1 MACVL
6 IYSAQ
11 QILGTMYPG
20 SPRTKYTY
28 HKGDCYGVS
37 QSQEEKASFKRLV
50 CHSGVTLTLVLLPD
64 RAEDGDH

>member
-11 QILGTMYPG
+11 QILGTIYPG

-37 QSQEEKASFKRLV
+37 QSQEEKASFK
-50 CHSGVTLTLVLLPD
+50 
-64 RAEDGDH
+64 